1 MARRAARGL
10 ADMRAL
16 EEQRERHN
24 PVNPKKQIGAY
35 NGSGMARMVGQG
47 ATPSSGLS
55 QFRGGATDDE
65 IKQAAYEVAG
75 MRAERSQNWETC
87 RGTMR
92 SRGLN
97 PEEMRRCE
105 AIVRKLEAEA
115 KKEDDGDDNE
125 IGHLNVA
132 KSIIDL
138 GKERDP
144 NYRQVYKEPYKKAGE
159 GRKSGKGNTLKT
171 MERASNED
179 HIDSRDDDTKEGS
192 GRRGK
197 KKGMSEAT
205 MMGLHLG
212 KHLHSLHGGSFH
224 KEFAKG
230 MCDAR
235 GGAWWDFLDPNKNG
249 LNASIEDT
257 KHKFDDFG
265 AKVKNEFVNP
275 DSVLRQGVDKVG
287 HEFTD
292 PNSLLRGTYLPEAA
306 NIAGKVASVADFIPG
321 VGEVVGPIATAI
333 KGAQMANQAAK
344 AVGYGKKGIIY
355 EKSGCG
361 LLGGPGGKRKMMPGV
376 IGDGGSKASKSGAY
390 EGMGKKKRAPAG
402 PNDGRKRRAE
412 IVRKVMAEKGMKM
425 IDASKYVKQHNLY

>member
-35 NGSGMARMVGQG
+35 DGSGMARMVGRG
-47 ATPSSGLS
+47 ATPSMGVS
-55 QFRGGATDDE
+55 QFRGGVKTEDE
-65 IKQAAYEVAG
+65 IRAAARKFAAQRARDNLDTCRNALINAG
-75 MRAERSQNWETC
+75 FTPAERRRVEAMA
-87 RGTMR
+87 REYEG
-92 SRGLN
+92 
-97 PEEMRRCE
+97 EEM
-105 AIVRKLEAEA
+105 
-115 KKEDDGDDNE
+115 D
-125 IGHLNVA
+125 VA
-132 KSIIDL
+132 TAMKDL
-138 GKERDP
+138 SQGRDP
-144 NYRQVYKEPYKKAGE
+144 SSKDEYDKPYK
-159 GRKSGKGNTLKT
+159 
-171 MERASNED
+171 RA
-179 HIDSRDDDTKEGS
+179 GS
-192 GRRGK
+192 GRKCGKGVSMMDEMDEDEDKRRGSGRK
-197 KKGMSEAT
+197 GKKGMSEAT

-275 DSVLRQGVDKVG
+275 DSVLRKGVDKVG

-321 VGEVVGPIATAI
+321 VGEIVGPIAGAI

-355 EKSGCG
+355 EKSGG
-361 LLGGPGGKRKMMPGV
+361 ALLGGPGGKRKMMPGV

-390 EGMGKKKRAPAG
+390 EGMGKLVITHGGKKRRAPAG
-402 PNDGRKRRAE
+402 PNDGRKKRAD

-425 IDASKYVKQHNLY
+425 IEASKYVKQHNLY